1 MRTLALGFAVLLVV
15 SASISESASAQEAR
29 RKANG
34 YPPEMPGSR
43 SEVYKKVGDV
53 ELNLYIY
60 EPAAEAAKAS
70 DKPASDKPAAGR
82 PAVVFFFGG
91 GWNSGSPSQF
101 REQCKHLAERGIVAI
116 AADYRVAS
124 RHQVKPQACV
134 ADAKSAIRYVRR
146 EAARLGIDPERIVA
160 AGGSAGGHIAAC
172 TATLE
177 EFDEPDEDAKVSS
190 VPNACVLFNPA
201 LVLAPVEGV
210 ELDMGRVT
218 ALAARLGIEPQR
230 LSPMHHIRAG
240 QPPMLVLHGK
250 ADTTVPYAT
259 AEAFAKAMTAAGN
272 RCELVGYEAQPHG
285 FFNHGR
291 GDGKH
296 YTETV
301 AAMDRFLASLGYLPA
316 R

>member
-1 MRTLALGFAVLLVV
+1 MRTLALGLATLLVV
-15 SASISESASAQEAR
+15 SASISASVTAQEAR

-53 ELNLYIY
+53 ELKLYIY
-60 EPAAEAAKAS
+60 EPAADSAKAS
-70 DKPASDKPAAGR
+70 DKPASAKSAGR
-82 PAVVFFFGG
+82 AAVVFFFGG
-91 GWNSGSPSQF
+91 GWSSGSPQQF
-101 REQCKHLAERGIVAI
+101 REQCQHLAERGLVAI

-146 EAARLGIDPERIVA
+146 EAKRLGIDPERIVA

-172 TATLE
+172 TATLR
-177 EFDEPDEDAKVSS
+177 EFDESGEDAKVSS

-201 LVLAPVEGV
+201 LVLAPVDGV

-218 ALAARLGIEPQR
+218 ALASRMGIEPQR
-230 LSPMHHIRAG
+230 LSPIHHVRAG
-240 QPPMLVLHGK
+240 QPPILVLHGQ

-259 AEAFAKAMTAAGN
+259 AEAFVKAMTAAGN
-272 RCELVGYEAQPHG
+272 RCELVGYEGQPHG

-291 GDGKH
+291 GDGKY

-301 AAMDRFLASLGYLPA
+301 AAMDRFLASLGYLPTK
-316 R
+316 

>member
-1 MRTLALGFAVLLVV
+1 MRTIALVLALLLAVSS
-15 SASISESASAQEAR
+15 SASPQEAR

-53 ELNLYIY
+53 ELKLYIY
-60 EPAAEAAKAS
+60 ESAKEGSKTENATTE
-70 DKPASDKPAAGR
+70 KQAAGR
-82 PAVVFFFGG
+82 PAIVFFFGG
-91 GWNSGSPSQF
+91 GWSSGSPQQF

-146 EAARLGIDPERIVA
+146 EAKRLGIDPQRIVA

-177 EFDEPDEDAKVSS
+177 EFDEPGEDAKVSS

-218 ALAARLGIEPQR
+218 ALAARMGIEPQQ
-230 LSPMHHIRAG
+230 LSPIHHIRAG

-272 RCELVGYEAQPHG
+272 RCELVGYEGQPHG
-285 FFNHGR
+285 FFNYGR
-291 GDGKH
+291 GDDK
-296 YTETV
+296 YYQETV
-301 AAMDRFLASLGYLPA
+301 AAMDRFLESLGYLA
-316 R
+316 AK